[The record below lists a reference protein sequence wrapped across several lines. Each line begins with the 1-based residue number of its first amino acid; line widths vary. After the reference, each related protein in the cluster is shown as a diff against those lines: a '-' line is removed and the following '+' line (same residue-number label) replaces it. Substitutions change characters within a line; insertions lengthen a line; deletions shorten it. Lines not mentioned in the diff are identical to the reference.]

1 MDNIKEA
8 LDNGWNDRIFLHY
21 KELVDPNAIR
31 PQDETGEEWKQ
42 IVLKLTDLTA
52 PNPIPTPKF
61 TATHPSSP
69 SFKKD

>member
-42 IVLKLTDLTA
+42 IVSQLSALATPKPVKTTK
-52 PNPIPTPKF
+52 PIPTPSNKEY
-61 TATHPSSP
+61 
-69 SFKKD
+69 